1 MNSQWLSGFS
11 APLHALSSLA
21 QLCLSALQTQ
31 TRTRTARDPADGLSY
46 THQACGA
53 ALKTGKAHSA
63 IHGANF
69 NAQLRKSQKSCHACY
84 FCPFGDGTFIFHT
97 RDILAATL
105 LLLLWALCSSCC
117 SFLSSIQWL
126 ACVVCQRNVLTSA
139 S

>member
-1 MNSQWLSGFS
+1 MIERERKERGREGELLNSQWLSGFS

-46 THQACGA
+46 THQACGV

-69 NAQLRKSQKSCHACY
+69 NAQLRKSQKSCHACFFFAHLVMAPSSFTLGMSWLPHCY
-84 FCPFGDGTFIFHT
+84 FFFGLFV
-97 RDILAATL
+97 AP
-105 LLLLWALCSSCC
+105 
-117 SFLSSIQWL
+117 
-126 ACVVCQRNVLTSA
+126 VVA
-139 S
+139 F